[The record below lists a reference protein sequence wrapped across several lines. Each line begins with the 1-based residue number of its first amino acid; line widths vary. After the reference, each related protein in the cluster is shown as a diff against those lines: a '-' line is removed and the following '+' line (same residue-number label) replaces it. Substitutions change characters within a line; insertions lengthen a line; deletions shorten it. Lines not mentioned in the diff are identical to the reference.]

1 MLAFFTDLLMVARLV
16 LPALI
21 LMALPLRSLVALN
34 LKLFLRSLGLLQVA
48 GSATIL
54 PVRTPVVQR

>member
-1 MLAFFTDLLMVARLV
+1 MLAFFTALLMVARLV

-21 LMALPLRSLVALN
+21 LMALPLRNLVALN